1 MPRGATRRRAT
12 QEDLDDT
19 QREIYNALP
28 DHLREQYLRGLPMI
42 SISTAGNRK
51 KAQLI
56 RDRISLLDH
65 VIGDLQNH
73 RKELFNLAKGL
84 EQGNASAG
92 EVDLRKILKPPA
104 INGVSMRYV
113 RPKRG

>member
-1 MPRGATRRRAT
+1 MPRGATRRRPT
-12 QEDLDDT
+12 EEDLDDT
-19 QREIYNALP
+19 QREIFNALP
-28 DHLREQYLRGLPMI
+28 DHLREQYMRGLPMI

-56 RDRISLLDH
+56 RDRISLLDN

-73 RKELFNLAKGL
+73 RRELFTLAKGL

-104 INGVSMRYV
+104 VNGVSMRYV
-113 RPKRG
+113 RPKR

>member
-1 MPRGATRRRAT
+1 MPRGATKRRPT

-28 DHLREQYLRGLPMI
+28 AHLQEQYLRSLPML

-56 RDRISLLDH
+56 RERITLLDT
-65 VIGDLQNH
+65 VLGDLQNH
-73 RKELFNLAKGL
+73 RKDLFNLARGL
-84 EQGNASAG
+84 DQGTASGG

-113 RPKRG
+113 R

>member
-1 MPRGATRRRAT
+1 MPRGATRRRPTEA
-12 QEDLDDT
+12 DLDDT
-19 QREIYNALP
+19 QREIHNALP

-56 RDRISLLDH
+56 RERITLLDNI
-65 VIGDLQNH
+65 VGDLQNH
-73 RKELFNLAKGL
+73 RKDLFTLARGL
-84 EQGNASAG
+84 DQGNASAG
-92 EVDLRKILKPPA
+92 DVDLRKILKPPS

-113 RPKRG
+113 RPKKG